1 MLRVENL
8 NKSYG
13 SFRVLRD
20 LSFAVNQGSIV
31 GLAGPNACGK
41 TTLIKSILGL
51 VIPDSG
57 RIYVG
62 DLPVTRGYSY
72 RENIGYMQ
80 QNAEFPANLRP
91 IELFKLLQSLRRSR
105 PTELGNLLSVFGL
118 EPFLQKPFSTLS
130 AGTRQK
136 IAAVAALMF
145 SPPLLILDEPT
156 AGLDPVSCAHLKKL
170 LLQAANKGTTILIVS
185 HIMSELEQLVSDL
198 VFILEGSILFSGD
211 VSSLREK
218 TNTQTLEAG
227 IVHLLERKEEG
238 EL

>member
-13 SFRVLRD
+13 AVRVLHD
-20 LSFAVNQGSIV
+20 LSFDVNQGSIA

-57 RIYVG
+57 KIYVG
-62 DLPVTRGYSY
+62 DFLVNQGYAY

-91 IELFKLLQSLRRSR
+91 RELFRLLQTLRKKKSNQLE
-105 PTELGNLLSVFGL
+105 ELVSVFGL
-118 EPFLQKPFSTLS
+118 ESFLQKPFATLS

-156 AGLDPVSCAHLKKL
+156 AGLDPVSCAQLKKL
-170 LLQAANKGTTILIVS
+170 LLRTAENGTTILLVS

-211 VSSLREK
+211 VSSLRAK

-227 IVHLLERKEEG
+227 IVHLLERKEG
-238 EL
+238 KDL